1 MSRRASDPSTSTSGE
16 RALRARVASWWNPR
30 RSLGARLLW
39 VLLAVTLVPVALY
52 WVLADRFLSNAE
64 EGAVAV
70 LLEEAVGR
78 EREAAE
84 AAADARVRSLEDD
97 VARLR
102 RILAET
108 AGAAARALEAG
119 AAGGGAPEAL
129 VEVPGGPYRTKGAS
143 SSAVL
148 VSRGAISDPRARRD
162 LAATRRLEAP
172 FSALLVGHPDLS
184 AVSIVTA
191 SGVLRV
197 VPGGDIERFVAEGGA
212 PADFRAPTQT
222 GRPLAGLP
230 AGGDAVA
237 WSTLYEDVYGRR
249 GRVLTAV
256 TLVKDRRGE
265 VAAEVGVDWTVAD
278 ALARGAGRAHGADA
292 EILVA
297 GDRQPAVV
305 APPDAVKGEELAAL
319 TAVVAREG
327 AGDFERKVHG
337 ETHLV
342 AVRKIEGLP
351 WLYAAVSSLEPL
363 RARVRAQAQAI
374 FGAEQQKRNRLRVVY
389 VALIAVLAALVA
401 VVTRRTV
408 EPIRT
413 VARFAD
419 AIMAGGS
426 PPDLEGAEGR
436 ADEVGRLATAMQKL
450 ATRISRRI
458 ASMESTHQLAQTASV
473 MTSPEETYA
482 RLTRLVAGGL
492 GATKCWLCLWEPET
506 RSLVL
511 TPPAFGIPDDA
522 LRGRR
527 LSLADRSLAVHCYR
541 TGETFL
547 VNDVLS
553 DPRVSLSLAET
564 LGVKRNAAFV
574 PLKTE
579 IGVVGVLAVADK
591 PGGFD
596 AEDHAA
602 LESCADQAAL
612 LLRNA
617 RLYDELQ
624 RSYERLRDAQ
634 RNRDYF
640 LQNVNHELRTPLT
653 AILGWSE
660 ILAED
665 RPDVETVKTAMDQ
678 IRRSAQFLLAL
689 ISDLLDLS
697 RFQDGRTRLEPE
709 DVDVGALV
717 HEAVEPVS
725 IMAEGKGIAL
735 TVSAPRRGEAVVR
748 LDPVRLRQV
757 LWNLV
762 HNSVKFTPRGGK
774 IEVEASVDDAGARFA
789 VKDSGVGI
797 DAKDLPFIFERFRQ
811 ADGGTTRAFRG
822 MGIGLALVKA
832 FVELH
837 GGTVQVESTPGR
849 GTTMTVRIPRPP
861 APPAAA

>member
-1 MSRRASDPSTSTSGE
+1 VSRRASDPSRSASGE
-16 RALRARVASWWNPR
+16 RELRVRVASWWNPR

-52 WVLADRFLSNAE
+52 WILADRFLSNAE
-64 EGAVAV
+64 EGALAV

-78 EREAAE
+78 EGEAAA

-108 AGAAARALEAG
+108 AAAAARALQAG
-119 AAGGGAPEAL
+119 AAGVGPRETL
-129 VEVPGGPYRTKGAS
+129 VEVRGGPYRAKGAS
-143 SSAVL
+143 ASAAL
-148 VSRGAISDPRARRD
+148 VSRAAAAEPRALRD
-162 LAATRRLEAP
+162 LAATRRLEEP
-172 FSALLVGHPDLS
+172 FAALLVGHPDLS
-184 AVSIVTA
+184 AVSILTA

-197 VPGGDIERFVAEGGA
+197 VPGGDIGRFVAEGSV

-222 GRPLAGLP
+222 ARPLAARP
-230 AGGDAVA
+230 AGEDPVA
-237 WSTLYEDVYGRR
+237 WSTLYEDVYTRR
-249 GRVLTAV
+249 GRVVTAM
-256 TLVKDRRGE
+256 TLVRDRAGE
-265 VAAEVGVDWTVAD
+265 IAAEVGVDWTVAD
-278 ALARGAGRAHGADA
+278 ALARGVGRAHGADA
-292 EILVA
+292 EILFA
-297 GDRQPAVV
+297 GDGHPPVV
-305 APPDAVKGEELAAL
+305 APQDALQGEELGAL

-327 AGDFERKVHG
+327 AGDFERKIHG
-337 ETHLV
+337 EGHLV
-342 AVRKIEGLP
+342 AVRKVEGLP
-351 WLYAAVSSLEPL
+351 WLYARVSSLGPL

-374 FGAEQQKRNRLRVVY
+374 FGAEEQKRNRLRAVY
-389 VALIAVLAALVA
+389 VALIAGLAALVA

-408 EPIRT
+408 EPIRK

-419 AIMAGGS
+419 AIMAGGT
-426 PPDLEGAEGR
+426 PPDLEGAEER

-450 ATRISRRI
+450 ATRIRRRI

-564 LGVKRNAAFV
+564 LGVKQNAAFV

-717 HEAVEPVS
+717 QEAIEPVS

-762 HNSVKFTPRGGK
+762 HNSVKFTPRGGR
-774 IEVEASVDDAGARFA
+774 IEVEASVDGAGARFS

>member
-1 MSRRASDPSTSTSGE
+1 
-16 RALRARVASWWNPR
+16 VASWWNPR

-52 WVLADRFLSNAE
+52 WILADRFLSNAE
-64 EGAVAV
+64 KGALSV

-78 EREAAE
+78 EREAVA
-84 AAADARVRSLEDD
+84 AAADARVRTLEDD

-108 AGAAARALEAG
+108 AITAARALEAG
-119 AAGGGAPEAL
+119 PAGGGAPEAL
-129 VEVPGGPYRTKGAS
+129 VEVHGGPYRTKEAS
-143 SSAVL
+143 SSAAL
-148 VSRGAISDPRARRD
+148 VSRSAVRERRAVRD
-162 LAATRRLEAP
+162 LAATQRLQAP
-172 FSALLVGHPDLS
+172 FALLLVGHPDLS
-184 AVSIVTA
+184 AVSILTA

-197 VPGGDIERFVAEGGA
+197 VPGRDLGRFVAEGGV
-212 PADFRAPTQT
+212 PADFRAPTPT
-222 GRPLAGLP
+222 ARPLASQP
-230 AGGDAVA
+230 AGGDPVA
-237 WSTLYEDVYGRR
+237 WSSLYEDVYARR
-249 GRVLTAV
+249 GRLVTAV
-256 TLVKDRRGE
+256 TLVRDRGGE
-265 VAAEVGVDWTVAD
+265 IVAEVGVDWTVAD
-278 ALARGAGRAHGADA
+278 TLGKGAGRTHGPDA
-292 EILVA
+292 EILVG

-305 APPDAVKGEELAAL
+305 APPDALSAEELLAL
-319 TAVVAREG
+319 TGVVAREG
-327 AGDFERKVHG
+327 AGDFERKIHG
-337 ETHLV
+337 ESHLV
-342 AVRKIEGLP
+342 AVRRIEGLP
-351 WLYAAVSSLEPL
+351 WLYARVSSLAPL
-363 RARVRAQAQAI
+363 RGRVRTQAQAI
-374 FGAEQQKRNRLRVVY
+374 FGAEQQKRNRLRIVY
-389 VALIAVLAALVA
+389 LALIAGLAALVA

-408 EPIRT
+408 EPIRK

-419 AIMAGGS
+419 AITAGGT

-436 ADEVGRLATAMQKL
+436 ADEVGRLAVAMQKL
-450 ATRISRRI
+450 ATRIRRRI
-458 ASMESTHQLAQTASV
+458 ASMEGTHELAQTASV

-482 RLTRLVAGGL
+482 RLSRLVAEAL

-527 LSLADRSLAVHCYR
+527 ISLADRSLSAHCYR

-547 VNDVLS
+547 VNDILS
-553 DPRVSLSLAET
+553 DPRVSLSLAEA
-564 LGVKRNAAFV
+564 LGVKTNAAFV

-579 IGVVGVLAVADK
+579 VGVLGVLAVADK

-602 LESCADQAAL
+602 LEGCADQAAL

-689 ISDLLDLS
+689 ISDLLDLT
-697 RFQDGRTRLEPE
+697 RYQDGRTRLDPQ
-709 DVDVGALV
+709 DVAVGALV
-717 HEAVEPVS
+717 YESVEPVS
-725 IMAEGKGIAL
+725 VMAEGKGITL
-735 TVSAPRRGEAVVR
+735 TISGPRRGEAIVR

-762 HNSVKFTPRGGK
+762 HNAVKFTPRGGK
-774 IEVEASVDDAGARFA
+774 IEVEASVDDAGARFS
-789 VKDSGVGI
+789 VRDNGVGI

-861 APPAAA
+861 APPVAA